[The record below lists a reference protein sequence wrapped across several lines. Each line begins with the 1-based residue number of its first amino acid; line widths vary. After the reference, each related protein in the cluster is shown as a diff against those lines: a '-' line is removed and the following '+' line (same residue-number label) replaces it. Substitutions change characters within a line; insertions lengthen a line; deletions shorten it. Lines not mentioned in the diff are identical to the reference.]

1 MVKKE
6 IVSAANLKKEIE
18 EAKAELVSRNK
29 KLKLSV
35 KTEAK
40 KKVDKKKAE
49 AKKKVDKKKA
59 EAKKKEEA
67 KKKVDKKK
75 AEAKKK
81 EEAKKKVDKKK
92 AEAKKKVDK
101 KKAVAKKKAEAKK
114 KVDKKK
120 AEAKEKVDKKKAEAK
135 KKVEAKKKEEE
146 AKKKEEEAKKKEE
159 EAKITQEEIW
169 EEQLTEEEIIGFQID
184 KTDMDKLVNRVTEM
198 IAGYETKGIL
208 QNILWRKLKLSSRD
222 GSRLALKLERLG
234 NITREKILEN
244 GRWTYLLLIK
254 KIPISTKSIENA
266 PCLVCPVEGKCSTD
280 GEISPKTCVY
290 IEDWV
295 LTELKT
301 KKSHETN

>member
-6 IVSAANLKKEIE
+6 ITSAAKLKKELE
-18 EAKAELVSRNK
+18 QAKAELASRNK

-35 KTEAK
+35 KTEA
-40 KKVDKKKAE
+40 
-49 AKKKVDKKKA
+49 
-59 EAKKKEEA
+59 
-67 KKKVDKKK
+67 
-75 AEAKKK
+75 
-81 EEAKKKVDKKK
+81 
-92 AEAKKKVDK
+92 
-101 KKAVAKKKAEAKK
+101 
-114 KVDKKK
+114 
-120 AEAKEKVDKKKAEAK
+120 KKKAEAK

-198 IAGYETKGIL
+198 IASYATKGIL

-222 GSRLALKLERLG
+222 GSRLALKLERMG

-244 GRWTYLLLIK
+244 ERWTYLLLIK
-254 KIPISTKSIENA
+254 KIPISTKSIELA
-266 PCLVCPVEGKCSTD
+266 PCLTCPVEGKCSTD

-301 KKSHETN
+301 KKSHEIN

>member
-6 IVSAANLKKEIE
+6 ITSSVKLKKELE
-18 EAKAELVSRNK
+18 EAKAELASRNK

-59 EAKKKEEA
+59 EAKKKA
-67 KKKVDKKK
+67 
-75 AEAKKK
+75 
-81 EEAKKKVDKKK
+81 
-92 AEAKKKVDK
+92 DK

-114 KVDKKK
+114 
-120 AEAKEKVDKKKAEAK
+120 KVDKKKAEAK

>member
-6 IVSAANLKKEIE
+6 ITSPAKLKKELE

-35 KTEAK
+35 KTEAKKKVDKKKVEAKKKVDKKKAVAKKKAEAKRKVDKKKAVAKKKAEAK

-67 KKKVDKKK
+67 KKK
-75 AEAKKK
+75 A
-81 EEAKKKVDKKK
+81 
-92 AEAKKKVDK
+92 
-101 KKAVAKKKAEAKK
+101 
-114 KVDKKK
+114 
-120 AEAKEKVDKKKAEAK
+120 
-135 KKVEAKKKEEE
+135 EE

-159 EAKITQEEIW
+159 EAKRTYEEEL
-169 EEQLTEEEIIGFQID
+169 EEQLTEDEIKNFAID

-198 IAGYETKGIL
+198 IASYATNGIL

-222 GSRLALKLERLG
+222 GSRLALKLEKLG

-254 KIPISTKSIENA
+254 KIPISTISIENA

-295 LTELKT
+295 LIELKT
-301 KKSHETN
+301 KKRHETD

>member
-1 MVKKE
+1 MKGWENNSDFMVKKE
-6 IVSAANLKKEIE
+6 ITSPAKLKKELE

-67 KKKVDKKK
+67 KKK
-75 AEAKKK
+75 A
-81 EEAKKKVDKKK
+81 
-92 AEAKKKVDK
+92 
-101 KKAVAKKKAEAKK
+101 
-114 KVDKKK
+114 
-120 AEAKEKVDKKKAEAK
+120 
-135 KKVEAKKKEEE
+135 EE
-146 AKKKEEEAKKKEE
+146 AKKKEEETKKKEE
-159 EAKITQEEIW
+159 EAKRTYEEEL
-169 EEQLTEEEIIGFQID
+169 EEQLTEDEIKNFAID

-198 IAGYETKGIL
+198 IAGYATNGIL

-222 GSRLALKLERLG
+222 GSRLALKLEKLG

-254 KIPISTKSIENA
+254 KIPISTTSIENA

-301 KKSHETN
+301 KKRHETD

>member
-18 EAKAELVSRNK
+18 EAKAELTSRNK

-35 KTEAK
+35 KT
-40 KKVDKKKAE
+40 V
-49 AKKKVDKKKA
+49 
-59 EAKKKEEA
+59 
-67 KKKVDKKK
+67 
-75 AEAKKK
+75 
-81 EEAKKKVDKKK
+81 AKKKVDKKK

-120 AEAKEKVDKKKAEAK
+120 AEAKERVDKKKAEAK

-222 GSRLALKLERLG
+222 GSRLALKLERMG

-301 KKSHETN
+301 KKRHETN

>member
-6 IVSAANLKKEIE
+6 ITSAAKLKKELE

-40 KKVDKKKAE
+40 KKVDKKK
-49 AKKKVDKKKA
+49 
-59 EAKKKEEA
+59 EET
-67 KKKVDKKK
+67 
-75 AEAKKK
+75 
-81 EEAKKKVDKKK
+81 
-92 AEAKKKVDK
+92 
-101 KKAVAKKKAEAKK
+101 
-114 KVDKKK
+114 
-120 AEAKEKVDKKKAEAK
+120 K
-135 KKVEAKKKEEE
+135 KKVEAKKKVEE

-184 KTDMDKLVNRVTEM
+184 KTDMDKLVNRITEM

-222 GSRLALKLERLG
+222 GSRLALKLEKLG

-280 GEISPKTCVY
+280 GETSPKTCVY

-301 KKSHETN
+301 KKRHETN

>member
-6 IVSAANLKKEIE
+6 ITSPAKLKKELE

-35 KTEAK
+35 KTEAKKKVDKKKVEAKKKVDKKKAVAKKKAEAKRKVDKKKAVAKKKAEAK

-67 KKKVDKKK
+67 KKK
-75 AEAKKK
+75 A
-81 EEAKKKVDKKK
+81 
-92 AEAKKKVDK
+92 
-101 KKAVAKKKAEAKK
+101 
-114 KVDKKK
+114 
-120 AEAKEKVDKKKAEAK
+120 
-135 KKVEAKKKEEE
+135 EE

-159 EAKITQEEIW
+159 EAKRTYEEEL
-169 EEQLTEEEIIGFQID
+169 EEQLTEDEIKNFAID

-198 IAGYETKGIL
+198 IASYATNGIL

-222 GSRLALKLERLG
+222 GSRLALKLEKLG

-254 KIPISTKSIENA
+254 KIPISTISIENA

-301 KKSHETN
+301 KKRHETN